1 MYYQVAKLC
10 LSRIF
15 RPLGSTT
22 CLLDVQVSV
31 LENFA
36 STPAIDHL
44 ILFQELELHD
54 TMVLGLQDSGCGF
67 TSNVSWLHND
77 ASNLCFKAWNRLSEY
92 YNIGGIS
99 IDLIK
104 NIPAG
109 SGLGGGSSNAADV
122 LNFFNSKMRLKLNKD
137 EIKKIA
143 YKVGFDTPIS
153 LEKKNTLLTGKKG
166 EILRLNQKFRLNI
179 LIVYPNVI
187 CSTKK
192 IYANN
197 KKFTF
202 SRPQSNFFIKDKNKL
217 IDFLK
222 NENNDLEKTTIKF
235 YPKVR
240 KIINFIKSQNG
251 CYFSRITGSGSA
263 CIGIFSNMK
272 SAIFAQ
278 KFMKL
283 KFPNYWC
290 VVSKTM

>member
-1 MYYQVAKLC
+1 MKKFKIKSFC
-10 LSRIF
+10 KINLSLR
-15 RPLGSTT
+15 
-22 CLLDVQVSV
+22 V
-31 LENFA
+31 LKRLSNGYHNIKSLVTFC
-36 STPAIDHL
+36 D
-44 ILFQELELHD
+44 LHD
-54 TMVLGLQDSGCGF
+54 L
-67 TSNVSWLHND
+67 
-77 ASNLCFKAWNRLSEY
+77 
-92 YNIGGIS
+92 IS
-99 IDLIK
+99 ISKIKGVNDKISFSGRFKKGVNKKSNTITNVLYLLRKRNFFQKQAFKIDIQK
-104 NIPAG
+104 NIPHG
-109 SGLGGGSSNAADV
+109 SGLGGGSSNAANV

-137 EIKKIA
+137 EISKIA
-143 YKVGFDTPIS
+143 YQIGFDTPVS

-202 SRPQSNFFIKDKNKL
+202 LRSQSNFYIKDKNKL

-222 NENNDLEKTTIKF
+222 NENNDLEKTAIKF

>member
-1 MYYQVAKLC
+1 MKKFKINSFC
-10 LSRIF
+10 KFNLSLR
-15 RPLGSTT
+15 
-22 CLLDVQVSV
+22 V
-31 LENFA
+31 LKRLSNGYHNIKSLVTFC
-36 STPAIDHL
+36 D
-44 ILFQELELHD
+44 LHD
-54 TMVLGLQDSGCGF
+54 V
-67 TSNVSWLHND
+67 
-77 ASNLCFKAWNRLSEY
+77 
-92 YNIGGIS
+92 IS
-99 IDLIK
+99 ISKIKGVNDKISFSGRFKKGVNKKSNTITNVLYLLRKRNFFQKQAFKIDIQK
-104 NIPAG
+104 NIPHG
-109 SGLGGGSSNAADV
+109 SGLGGGSSNAANV

-137 EIKKIA
+137 EISKIA
-143 YKVGFDTPIS
+143 YQIGFDTPVS

-202 SRPQSNFFIKDKNKL
+202 LRSQSNFYIKDKNKL

-222 NENNDLEKTTIKF
+222 NENNDLEKTAIKF

-272 SAIFAQ
+272 SAVFAQ

-290 VVSKTM
+290 VVSKTI

>member
-1 MYYQVAKLC
+1 MKKFKIKSFC
-10 LSRIF
+10 KINLSLR
-15 RPLGSTT
+15 
-22 CLLDVQVSV
+22 VSKSLNNGYHNIRSLV
-31 LENFA
+31 TFCN
-36 STPAIDHL
+36 
-44 ILFQELELHD
+44 LHD
-54 TMVLGLQDSGCGF
+54 V
-67 TSNVSWLHND
+67 
-77 ASNLCFKAWNRLSEY
+77 
-92 YNIGGIS
+92 IS
-99 IDLIK
+99 ISKTKGANDKISFSGRFKKGVNKKSNTITNVLYHLRKRNFFQKQAFKIAIQK
-104 NIPAG
+104 NIPHG

-122 LNFFNSKMRLKLNKD
+122 LNFFNTKMCLKLNKA
-137 EIKKIA
+137 EICKIA
-143 YKVGFDTPIS
+143 YKIGFDTPVS

-202 SRPQSNFFIKDKNKL
+202 LRSQSNFYIKDKNKL

-222 NENNDLEKTTIKF
+222 NENNDLEKTAIKF

-272 SAIFAQ
+272 SAVFAQ

-290 VVSKTM
+290 VVSKTI

>member
-1 MYYQVAKLC
+1 MKKFKIKSFC
-10 LSRIF
+10 KINLSLR
-15 RPLGSTT
+15 
-22 CLLDVQVSV
+22 VSKSSNNGYHNIRSLV
-31 LENFA
+31 TFCN
-36 STPAIDHL
+36 
-44 ILFQELELHD
+44 LHD
-54 TMVLGLQDSGCGF
+54 V
-67 TSNVSWLHND
+67 
-77 ASNLCFKAWNRLSEY
+77 
-92 YNIGGIS
+92 IS
-99 IDLIK
+99 ISKIKGLNDKISFSGRFKKGVNEKSNTITNVLYQLRKRNFFQKQAFKIAIQK
-104 NIPAG
+104 NIPHG

-122 LNFFNSKMRLKLNKD
+122 LNFFNTKMFLKLNKA
-137 EIKKIA
+137 EICKIA
-143 YKVGFDTPIS
+143 YNIGFDTPVS

-166 EILRLNQKFRLNI
+166 EILRLNQKFGLNI

-192 IYANN
+192 IYENN
-197 KKFTF
+197 KKFTLL
-202 SRPQSNFFIKDKNKL
+202 SPQFNFYIKNKYKL

-222 NENNDLEKTTIKF
+222 KENNDLEKTTIKF
-235 YPKVR
+235 YPKIR

-272 SAIFAQ
+272 SAVFAQ

>member
-1 MYYQVAKLC
+1 MKKFKIKSFC
-10 LSRIF
+10 KINLSLR
-15 RPLGSTT
+15 
-22 CLLDVQVSV
+22 V
-31 LENFA
+31 LKRLSNGYHNIKSLVTFC
-36 STPAIDHL
+36 D
-44 ILFQELELHD
+44 LHD
-54 TMVLGLQDSGCGF
+54 L
-67 TSNVSWLHND
+67 
-77 ASNLCFKAWNRLSEY
+77 
-92 YNIGGIS
+92 IS
-99 IDLIK
+99 ISKIKGVNDKISFSGRFKKGVNKKSNTITNVLYLLRKRNFFQKQAFKIDIQK
-104 NIPAG
+104 NIPHG

-122 LNFFNSKMRLKLNKD
+122 LNFFNSKMRLKLNKN
-137 EIKKIA
+137 EISKIA
-143 YKVGFDTPIS
+143 YQIGFDTPVS

-166 EILRLNQKFRLNI
+166 EILRLSQKFKLNI
-179 LIVYPNVI
+179 LIVYPNII

-192 IYANN
+192 IYKNN

-202 SRPQSNFFIKDKNKL
+202 LRSQSNFYIKDKNKL

-222 NENNDLEKTTIKF
+222 NENNDLEKTAIKF

-272 SAIFAQ
+272 SAVFAQ

-290 VVSKTM
+290 VVSKTI

>member
-1 MYYQVAKLC
+1 VKKFKIKSFCKINLTLRVLKKLSNGYHNIRSLVTFC
-10 LSRIF
+10 
-15 RPLGSTT
+15 
-22 CLLDVQVSV
+22 D
-31 LENFA
+31 
-36 STPAIDHL
+36 
-44 ILFQELELHD
+44 LHD
-54 TMVLGLQDSGCGF
+54 V
-67 TSNVSWLHND
+67 
-77 ASNLCFKAWNRLSEY
+77 
-92 YNIGGIS
+92 IS
-99 IDLIK
+99 ISKIKGVNDKISFSGRFKKGVNKKSNTITNVLYLLRKRNFFKKQAFKINIQK
-104 NIPAG
+104 NIPHG

-153 LEKKNTLLTGKKG
+153 LEKKNTLLTGKRG

-202 SRPQSNFFIKDKNKL
+202 LRPQSNFFIKDKNKL

-235 YPKVR
+235 YPKVG
-240 KIINFIKSQNG
+240 KIISFIKSQNG
-251 CYFSRITGSGSA
+251 CYFSRITGSGSS

-272 SAIFAQ
+272 SAFFAQ

-290 VVSKTM
+290 VTSKSI

>member
-1 MYYQVAKLC
+1 MKKFKIKSFCKINLFLRVLKKLSNGYHNIESLVTSC
-10 LSRIF
+10 
-15 RPLGSTT
+15 
-22 CLLDVQVSV
+22 
-31 LENFA
+31 N
-36 STPAIDHL
+36 
-44 ILFQELELHD
+44 LHD
-54 TMVLGLQDSGCGF
+54 V
-67 TSNVSWLHND
+67 
-77 ASNLCFKAWNRLSEY
+77 
-92 YNIGGIS
+92 IS
-99 IDLIK
+99 ICKIEGINDKISFFGKFKDGIDKKSNTITKVLYLLRRKKFLQQQAFRIDIQK
-104 NIPAG
+104 NIPHG
-109 SGLGGGSSNAADV
+109 SGLGGGSSNAANV

-137 EIKKIA
+137 EISKIA
-143 YKVGFDTPIS
+143 YQIGFDTPVS

-202 SRPQSNFFIKDKNKL
+202 LRSQSNFYIKDKNKL

-222 NENNDLEKTTIKF
+222 NENNDLEKTAIKF

-272 SAIFAQ
+272 SAVFAQ

-290 VVSKTM
+290 VVSKTI

>member
-1 MYYQVAKLC
+1 MKKFKIKSFC
-10 LSRIF
+10 KINLSLR
-15 RPLGSTT
+15 
-22 CLLDVQVSV
+22 V
-31 LENFA
+31 LKRLSNGYHNIKSLVTFC
-36 STPAIDHL
+36 D
-44 ILFQELELHD
+44 LHD
-54 TMVLGLQDSGCGF
+54 L
-67 TSNVSWLHND
+67 
-77 ASNLCFKAWNRLSEY
+77 
-92 YNIGGIS
+92 IS
-99 IDLIK
+99 ISKIKGVNDKISFSGRFKKGVNKKSNTITNVLYLLRKRNFFQKQAFKIDIQK
-104 NIPAG
+104 NIPHG
-109 SGLGGGSSNAADV
+109 SGLGGGSSNAANV

-137 EIKKIA
+137 EISKIA
-143 YKVGFDTPIS
+143 YQIGFDTPVS

-197 KKFTF
+197 KKVTF
-202 SRPQSNFFIKDKNKL
+202 LRSQSNFYIKDKNKL

-222 NENNDLEKTTIKF
+222 NENNDLEKTAIKF

-272 SAIFAQ
+272 SAVFAQ

-290 VVSKTM
+290 VVSKTI

>member
-1 MYYQVAKLC
+1 MKKFKIKSFC
-10 LSRIF
+10 KINLSLR
-15 RPLGSTT
+15 
-22 CLLDVQVSV
+22 V
-31 LENFA
+31 LKRLSNGYHNIKSLVTFC
-36 STPAIDHL
+36 D
-44 ILFQELELHD
+44 LHD
-54 TMVLGLQDSGCGF
+54 L
-67 TSNVSWLHND
+67 
-77 ASNLCFKAWNRLSEY
+77 
-92 YNIGGIS
+92 IS
-99 IDLIK
+99 ISKIKGMKDKISFSGRFKKGVNKKSNTITNVLYLLRKRNFFQKQAFKIDIQK
-104 NIPAG
+104 NIPHG
-109 SGLGGGSSNAADV
+109 SGLGGGSSNAANV

-137 EIKKIA
+137 EISKIA
-143 YKVGFDTPIS
+143 YQIGFDTPVS

-202 SRPQSNFFIKDKNKL
+202 LRSQSNFYIKDKNKL

-222 NENNDLEKTTIKF
+222 NENNDLEKTAIKF

-272 SAIFAQ
+272 SAVFAQ

-290 VVSKTM
+290 VVSKTI

>member
-1 MYYQVAKLC
+1 MKKFKIKSFC
-10 LSRIF
+10 KINLSLR
-15 RPLGSTT
+15 
-22 CLLDVQVSV
+22 V
-31 LENFA
+31 LKRLSNGYHNIKSLVTFC
-36 STPAIDHL
+36 D
-44 ILFQELELHD
+44 LHD
-54 TMVLGLQDSGCGF
+54 L
-67 TSNVSWLHND
+67 
-77 ASNLCFKAWNRLSEY
+77 
-92 YNIGGIS
+92 IS
-99 IDLIK
+99 ISKIKGVNDKISFSGRFKKGVNKKSNTITNVLYLLRKRNFFQKQAFKIDIQK
-104 NIPAG
+104 NIPHG

-122 LNFFNSKMRLKLNKD
+122 LNFFNSKMRLKLSKD
-137 EIKKIA
+137 EISKIA
-143 YKVGFDTPIS
+143 YQIGFDTPVS

-202 SRPQSNFFIKDKNKL
+202 LRSQSNFYIKDKNKL

-222 NENNDLEKTTIKF
+222 NENNDLEKTAIKF

-272 SAIFAQ
+272 SAVFAQ

-290 VVSKTM
+290 VVSKTI